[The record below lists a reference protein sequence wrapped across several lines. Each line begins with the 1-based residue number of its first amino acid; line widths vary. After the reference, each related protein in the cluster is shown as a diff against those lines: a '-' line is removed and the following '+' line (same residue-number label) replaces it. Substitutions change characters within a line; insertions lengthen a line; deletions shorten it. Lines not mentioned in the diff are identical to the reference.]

1 MSQIRYKETQSWWWL
16 VLIFAILSIQILLAG
31 IYQWGSKPLPMS
43 VAIVI
48 ALIMFLPIILTYN
61 LTITITEE
69 YACAKFG
76 IGLLKRK
83 VLLKDLDIE
92 KAEITHLSLAAGI
105 GYRYGSR
112 GLFLNTKPGPA
123 LYIPGKEG
131 KKHFWVGT
139 KNAEEIMKIL
149 KDVKAE

>member
-1 MSQIRYKETQSWWWL
+1 MSQIRYKETQSWWWIA
-16 VLIFAILSIQILLAG
+16 LILASVGVQVLLAG
-31 IYQWGSKPLPMS
+31 IYQWGTKPVPMDIAVIIAAVTVLPGL
-43 VAIVI
+43 
-48 ALIMFLPIILTYN
+48 LIYN

-69 YACAKFG
+69 FACAKFG

-83 VLLKDLDIE
+83 VLVEDLDIE
-92 KAEITHLSLAAGI
+92 KAEITHLSLASGI

-139 KNAEEIMKIL
+139 KNGEEILRVI
-149 KDVKAE
+149 KDVATA